1 MALSHIEMIFIVVS
15 LFKAPTSGQWSYILN
30 VIEQILALIYEA
42 FKKICILRAI
52 TLCSNLESKTPKFS
66 LDRFN

>member
-1 MALSHIEMIFIVVS
+1 MIFIVVF
-15 LFKAPTSGQWSYILN
+15 LFNAPTSGQWSYISN

-42 FKKICILRAI
+42 FKKIYLSILRAI